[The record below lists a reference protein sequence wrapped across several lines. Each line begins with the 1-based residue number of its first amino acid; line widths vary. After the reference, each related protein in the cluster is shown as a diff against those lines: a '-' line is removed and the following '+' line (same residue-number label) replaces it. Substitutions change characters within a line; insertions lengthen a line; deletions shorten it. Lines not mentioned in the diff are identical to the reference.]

1 MGETD
6 LGLKQKRHEKPRRMA
21 EMLDQNTMGMLALRK
36 GIVPYRPEKSG
47 TGLGKN
53 EEEDEIR
60 DSRMC
65 GLAPG

>member
-36 GIVPYRPEKSG
+36 GIVPYRQIG
-47 TGLGKN
+47 
-53 EEEDEIR
+53 R
-60 DSRMC
+60 
-65 GLAPG
+65 AHV